1 MWTNQGMTIN
11 ANASDGFMLNLSA
24 VLLRFCHPLSE
35 KNKVIQLLK
44 IGNRIVLQRFVKF
57 RF

>member
-35 KNKVIQLLK
+35 KNKVIQLPK
-44 IGNRIVLQRFVKF
+44 IGKKE
-57 RF
+57 